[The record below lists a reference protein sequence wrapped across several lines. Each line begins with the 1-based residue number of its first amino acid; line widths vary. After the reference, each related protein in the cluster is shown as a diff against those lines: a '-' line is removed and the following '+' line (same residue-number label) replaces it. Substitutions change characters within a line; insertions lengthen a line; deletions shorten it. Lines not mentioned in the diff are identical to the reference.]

1 MSIVTQ
7 ITPTGKRLQLDN
19 ETYTEINQRTGFVT
33 IHQGQRT
40 GTDQDWG
47 GKVIGYLSLAQAVAI
62 VKAALD
68 INEKADDEDAAVEAM
83 LRRWEEAQDARHDAT
98 SAHFAHD

>member
-1 MSIVTQ
+1 MSILTQ
-7 ITPTGKRLQLDN
+7 ITPDGKRIQFPD
-19 ETYTEINQRTGFVT
+19 ETYAEVRMDGQVT

-40 GTDQDWG
+40 GSDQDWG

>member
-1 MSIVTQ
+1 MNILTQ
-7 ITPTGKRLQLDN
+7 ITPDGKRIQFPD
-19 ETYTEINQRTGFVT
+19 ETYAEVRMDGQVT

-40 GTDQDWG
+40 GSEQDWG